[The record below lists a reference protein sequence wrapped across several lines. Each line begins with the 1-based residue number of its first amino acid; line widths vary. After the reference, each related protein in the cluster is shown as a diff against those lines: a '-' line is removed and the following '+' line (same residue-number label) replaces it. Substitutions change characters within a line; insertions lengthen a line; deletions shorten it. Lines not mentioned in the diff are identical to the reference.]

1 MKMVHLYPYTKQ
13 CIYIII
19 VEKNIRNATY
29 KSNVMFIVLVIA
41 LASTRKRN
49 TPEHM
54 GIEIWW
60 KIIDNNML
68 YIHYY
73 LFAFAHL
80 NVLQSWWRFRTFK
93 ANVFC

>member
-54 GIEIWW
+54 GIEI
-60 KIIDNNML
+60 
-68 YIHYY
+68 
-73 LFAFAHL
+73 
-80 NVLQSWWRFRTFK
+80 
-93 ANVFC
+93 